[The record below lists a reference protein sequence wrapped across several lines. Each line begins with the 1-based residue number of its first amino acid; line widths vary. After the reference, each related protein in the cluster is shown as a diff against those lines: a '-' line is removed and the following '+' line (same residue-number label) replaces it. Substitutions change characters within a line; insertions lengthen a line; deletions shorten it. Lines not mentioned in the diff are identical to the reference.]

1 MKRKHSKIE
10 NNKNN
15 NMDLKKINLWVV
27 FVDVRGI
34 DTKVAV
40 IFWKS
45 KNRRGADWGLPLFHE
60 EQSGVDW
67 SCGVIRLSLLNPK
80 GEGEKS
86 GEGQRMASLR
96 GGSRAIQV
104 LSTLIATLHELT
116 AHYRVFFSFFTLMT
130 LIFHLWNCRRK
141 CARYGRRY

>member
-40 IFWKS
+40 IF
-45 KNRRGADWGLPLFHE
+45 
-60 EQSGVDW
+60 
-67 SCGVIRLSLLNPK
+67 
-80 GEGEKS
+80 
-86 GEGQRMASLR
+86 
-96 GGSRAIQV
+96 
-104 LSTLIATLHELT
+104 
-116 AHYRVFFSFFTLMT
+116 
-130 LIFHLWNCRRK
+130 
-141 CARYGRRY
+141 